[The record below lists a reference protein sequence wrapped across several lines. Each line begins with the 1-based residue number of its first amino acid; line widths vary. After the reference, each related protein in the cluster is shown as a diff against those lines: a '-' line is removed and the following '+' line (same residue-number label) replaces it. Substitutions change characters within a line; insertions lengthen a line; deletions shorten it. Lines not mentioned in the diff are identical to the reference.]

1 MGDHSKARALTEEST
16 MRPTALID
24 LMNKAM
30 DGVTVAF
37 DGLTEEQW
45 STATDCPGW
54 DVKDNLSHII
64 GTEHFLIG
72 KTPTS
77 HRAPQFEH
85 VKNPIGEMNENEIDV
100 RRPLSGAEVYAE
112 WKQIASERAHHLATA
127 DDAYFDTPWHMP
139 TGPGTLGEFLSIRVL
154 DLWVHEQD
162 VRRALGKPGH
172 ESGPVAEH
180 TIDRLIRTLPIVIG
194 KRAATPE
201 GDTVV
206 IELTCGVT
214 RIIPI
219 TVVDGRAKLVENA
232 PANPRCTITIDST
245 TFLTLAT
252 GRGNPT
258 NHLGGVSMRGDE
270 ELAMRV
276 VMQLNMMI

>member
-16 MRPTALID
+16 MRPTALIE

-77 HRAPQFEH
+77 HRAPQFDY

-100 RRPLSGAEVYAE
+100 RRPRSGAEVYAE

-139 TGPGTLGEFLSIRVL
+139 TGPGTLGEFLAIRVL

-162 VRRALGKPGH
+162 IRRALGKPGH

-206 IELTCGVT
+206 IELTGGVT
-214 RIIPI
+214 RTIPI
-219 TVVDGRAKLVENA
+219 TVVDGRARIVENE

-245 TFLTLAT
+245 TFLALAT
-252 GRGNPT
+252 GRGNPAD
-258 NHLGGVSMRGDE
+258 HLGGVNMSGNT
-270 ELAMRV
+270 ELATRV